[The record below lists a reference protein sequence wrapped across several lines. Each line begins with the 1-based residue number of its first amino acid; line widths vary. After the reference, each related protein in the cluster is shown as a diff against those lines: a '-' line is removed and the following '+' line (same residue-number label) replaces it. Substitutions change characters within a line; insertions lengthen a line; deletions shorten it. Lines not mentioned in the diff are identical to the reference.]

1 MTQDESNAVTKVPCP
16 MCIPDDVRP
25 GLGVHSCQLCGGDG
39 MVMPYVRILFHNR
52 KMSGE
57 YHHVRKP

>member
-1 MTQDESNAVTKVPCP
+1 
-16 MCIPDDVRP
+16 MCIPDDVHP

-39 MVMPYVRILFHNR
+39 MVMPYVRLLYHNR
-52 KMSGE
+52 RMSGE